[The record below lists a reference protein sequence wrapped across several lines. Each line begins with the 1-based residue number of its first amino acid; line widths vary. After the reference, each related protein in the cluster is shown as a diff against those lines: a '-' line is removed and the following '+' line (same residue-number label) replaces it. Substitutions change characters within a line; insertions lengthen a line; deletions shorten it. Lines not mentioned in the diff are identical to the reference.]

1 MGEKDVPP
9 LERRTF
15 GDVIRA
21 WTASIQQGIARADPP
36 EAPAPTPTPA
46 PPVEPIKQQAGA

>member
-36 EAPAPTPTPA
+36 EAPAPTPTP
-46 PPVEPIKQQAGA
+46 PVEPIKQQAGA